1 MTGRTTGDYTFKPS
15 EQSVTLASKSS
26 VRIESDNVQ
35 VHLPLLFQW
44 LIIAYRRQTR
54 GLVSKET
61 VALLRGRG
69 VKHKSLDS
77 STEFIR
83 GQLSLVKGLK
93 ADVSS
98 VNLSS
103 ERIKELWVE
112 LVYKESG
119 GATLLVGT
127 WQCEKQEKVS

>member
-35 VHLPLLFQW
+35 VHLPLLFQR

-61 VALLRGRG
+61 VVLLRGRG

-83 GQLSLVKGLK
+83 WQIVPC
-93 ADVSS
+93 
-98 VNLSS
+98 
-103 ERIKELWVE
+103 KEI
-112 LVYKESG
+112 ES
-119 GATLLVGT
+119 
-127 WQCEKQEKVS
+127 